1 MNPSPPRDPA
11 ALRWD
16 IASLIALFALVTVL
30 LLLYHHHALVARG
43 LVAQGVQVAAILL
56 MLWARVTFGT
66 RSFHATASASAGELV
81 THGPY
86 RWWRH
91 PIYAAVLYFL
101 SAGILTHVSPL
112 TLALGAVAVVATAV
126 RIAGEERS
134 LNLSFPT
141 YAAYAA
147 HTRRL
152 LPFIF

>member
-1 MNPSPPRDPA
+1 MNQSPPRDPA

-16 IASLIALFALVTVL
+16 IATLIALFALVTVL
-30 LLLYHHHALVARG
+30 LLLYHHHALIARG
-43 LVAQGVQVAAILL
+43 LIAQGVQVAAVLL
-56 MLWARVTFGT
+56 MVWARVTFGT
-66 RSFHATASASAGELV
+66 RSFHATASATAGGLV

-101 SAGILTHVSPL
+101 SAGILTHAGPL
-112 TLALGAVAVVATAV
+112 TLALGAVALAATAI

-134 LNLSFPT
+134 LTILFPA

-147 HTRRL
+147 RTRRL